1 MGVWEHG
8 LKCGLEG
15 GGWRQSKH
23 ECPVEI
29 IRKTKSNEILSGDD
43 DQYEMGLILT
53 SSACK
58 SVKVE

>member
-23 ECPVEI
+23 ECPVKI

-43 DQYEMGLILT
+43 D
-53 SSACK
+53 
-58 SVKVE
+58 